1 MLDTPIVLAAV
12 AALLVVVGAIQPLA
26 AKLRLPPAVVLAG
39 FGAAIGAM
47 SGFLLRN
54 PTSRG
59 LEEIA
64 KMFGGLPITSETMIY
79 VFLPLLVF
87 EAGITS
93 DVRRIIEDAAPILLL
108 EVVATLVTT
117 IAIGFALWPLAQVP
131 LVVCLL
137 AGSAV
142 ATTDPAAV
150 IAIFRDVGAPA
161 RLTRLVEGEAL
172 LNDAA
177 AIALFAVL
185 LAMLLSGRE
194 PDIIQ
199 GTGEFLISFVGGG
212 ALGIVAGRGL
222 LSVVPWLR
230 EDRLAEASL
239 TVALAYLAFI
249 AGERFF
255 HVSGVVTVLVAGLTV
270 SAFGPARITPYNWK
284 FLRDLWEQIAFW
296 ARSLV
301 FVLASIVVPR
311 LLLDIDRHDLLLIA
325 VLIAAA
331 FAARIAVLFLLL
343 PPLSYFRLTQP
354 ISTPYKLAITWGGLR
369 GALTLALALAVTE
382 NPALSPR
389 IHHFVAVLAT
399 GLVL

>member
-1 MLDTPIVLAAV
+1 MPDIAFVLIVI
-12 AALLVVVGAIQPLA
+12 AALLVIVGFCQPLA
-26 AKLRLPPAVVLAG
+26 AYLKLPPPVLLGLIGVSLGGFPAV
-39 FGAAIGAM
+39 M
-47 SGFLLRN
+47 SALGWSHDNVF
-54 PTSRG
+54 
-59 LEEIA
+59 A
-64 KMFGGLPITSETMIY
+64 DAFVALPVSSATFIY

-87 EAGITS
+87 EAGIAT
-93 DVRRIIEDAAPILLL
+93 DVRRMLEDAAPILLL
-108 EVVATLVTT
+108 AVVATLVTT

-270 SAFGPARITPYNWK
+270 SALGQARISPHNWS
-284 FLRDLWEQIAFW
+284 FLSDLWE
-296 ARSLV
+296 
-301 FVLASIVVPR
+301 
-311 LLLDIDRHDLLLIA
+311 
-325 VLIAAA
+325 
-331 FAARIAVLFLLL
+331 
-343 PPLSYFRLTQP
+343 
-354 ISTPYKLAITWGGLR
+354 
-369 GALTLALALAVTE
+369 
-382 NPALSPR
+382 
-389 IHHFVAVLAT
+389 
-399 GLVL
+399 